1 MSLPQQQPPVIYPNT
16 VTRQPPSHS
25 NGSFGTVFIVLGVI
39 VVISAIACVLGRLCN
54 RRRHHHPNPK
64 QNSAFRPKEPD
75 LEFGFDKGRPT
86 AKPAGNGGPKHNGHR
101 PFENGEIRAENK
113 PTESTAA
120 WWWCRIRRSVF
131 MCVIFCWLLLFNYFC
146 KSHSGF
152 YFILFVSCSFLVANL
167 NWTLK
172 YVIKHSIIV
181 TYDTA
186 SISSQKCQGW
196 IGNKI

>member
-75 LEFGFDKGRPT
+75 LEF
-86 AKPAGNGGPKHNGHR
+86 
-101 PFENGEIRAENK
+101 
-113 PTESTAA
+113 
-120 WWWCRIRRSVF
+120 
-131 MCVIFCWLLLFNYFC
+131 VIFQNYPF
-146 KSHSGF
+146 
-152 YFILFVSCSFLVANL
+152 CSFLFSL
-167 NWTLK
+167 SYPPSTSL
-172 YVIKHSIIV
+172 SLPSE
-181 TYDTA
+181 TD
-186 SISSQKCQGW
+186 
-196 IGNKI
+196 